1 MDSPTISVRLA
12 RSESLK
18 AQGEGRRRG
27 GGTGAESVPRSRSDV
42 DMEDCEER
50 EGPGLRPLHHSAS
63 SSASSSSA
71 RSLENPTPPYTP
83 RSQRRMLDAPVALLP
98 DAPALDEDV
107 IDSQNWQET
116 VEPHVL
122 ASLSSREIDRQ
133 AVIYD
138 VYSVKSQCLTSWN

>member
-1 MDSPTISVRLA
+1 MCFFILSPTTSVRLA

-27 GGTGAESVPRSRSDV
+27 GGAGAESVPRSRSDV

-71 RSLENPTPPYTP
+71 RYETHRHIYSERFVNGSHNRNAGNSKLDKISKTCPDEKYPDVVTVTEYFLHCLDSYMLSLVQKEY
-83 RSQRRMLDAPVALLP
+83 
-98 DAPALDEDV
+98 
-107 IDSQNWQET
+107 
-116 VEPHVL
+116 
-122 ASLSSREIDRQ
+122 SLFYIHKYKK
-133 AVIYD
+133 V
-138 VYSVKSQCLTSWN
+138 